1 MSSFFSPEVPPHRRC
16 VCGGVDSAMHQWEDR
31 EEGDPPSKTSLCGEH
46 DSQTKAQR
54 PDSPG
59 PGPGPGPGPSSVS
72 MKSNRS
78 MKTPVTF
85 KDGVQ
90 SVRIHEQRDDSPQA
104 GSGPGPS
111 CVSLKSDRSMFSP
124 ETFKDGVQSV
134 ELRVQQ
140 QRSQVIPGDL
150 DPIFKVCESETV

>member
-1 MSSFFSPEVPPHRRC
+1 
-16 VCGGVDSAMHQWEDR
+16 MHQCGDR

-54 PDSPG
+54 PDSTG
-59 PGPGPGPGPSSVS
+59 PEPGPGPGPSCVS
-72 MKSNRS
+72 MKSDRS
-78 MKTPVTF
+78 MRTPVTF

-90 SVRIHEQRDDSPQA
+90 SVRIHQQRVDSPRA
-104 GSGPGPS
+104 GSGPGPGPS
-111 CVSLKSDRSMFSP
+111 CVSLKSNRSMRSP
-124 ETFKDGVQSV
+124 VTFKDGLQSV

-140 QRSQVIPGDL
+140 HISQLIPGDL